1 MTACQWCD
9 STDTYVS
16 GYSPMCVETEYRC
29 RECGGRTWHDHTPT
43 HVTHVTHEGLTPI
56 VFRVVG

>member
-1 MTACQWCD
+1 
-9 STDTYVS
+9 
-16 GYSPMCVETEYRC
+16 MCVETEYRC

-56 VFRVVG
+56 VFQVVG